1 MNQKRKK
8 SAIRLI
14 VLLSDQNLMKN
25 FRKIG
30 SSFLD
35 RLCGIWSPI
44 PLEVRSCALRQSIST
59 PPWQQQCSPND
70 CTMGSKLVYWVK
82 IILLS
87 QTMEILKELR
97 TTTHS
102 LLWKIKTILI
112 QKSQTWQIIN
122 FLGWMI
128 QCTDIWILNLVCPW
142 KYEKQE
148 PSKVGYVSKISA
160 FCLACPKEP
169 FHEK

>member
-70 CTMGSKLVYWVK
+70 CTMGSKLFYCVK
-82 IILLS
+82 KFYRIKTTLLGRAAHFFR
-87 QTMEILKELR
+87 KYDAFF
-97 TTTHS
+97 S
-102 LLWKIKTILI
+102 LPKNFSRKLSWKIYCVLF
-112 QKSQTWQIIN
+112 W
-122 FLGWMI
+122 
-128 QCTDIWILNLVCPW
+128 
-142 KYEKQE
+142 
-148 PSKVGYVSKISA
+148 VSWN
-160 FCLACPKEP
+160 
-169 FHEK
+169 

>member
-1 MNQKRKK
+1 MEESHLSKWIHYKIKSERK

-70 CTMGSKLVYWVK
+70 CTMGSKLVYCVK
-82 IILLS
+82 
-87 QTMEILKELR
+87 TMFVCFKGGMGTGACPGSPLWLTDVSVFAEIPKVVN
-97 TTTHS
+97 S
-102 LLWKIKTILI
+102 LCTNTVVCEPGQCVKTILLCQNYFI
-112 QKSQTWQIIN
+112 
-122 FLGWMI
+122 
-128 QCTDIWILNLVCPW
+128 
-142 KYEKQE
+142 
-148 PSKVGYVSKISA
+148 VSKL
-160 FCLACPKEP
+160 FYCVKPWR
-169 FHEK
+169 F

>member
-1 MNQKRKK
+1 MSCYGWHWKNLRRSHNYQPDKIKRERK

-70 CTMGSKLVYWVK
+70 CTMGSKLFYCVK
-82 IILLS
+82 NILPCKNYIIVSELFYCVKTTLLRQNYFIVS
-87 QTMEILKELR
+87 NHGGFKEAPDNHLLYTLK
-97 TTTHS
+97 
-102 LLWKIKTILI
+102 
-112 QKSQTWQIIN
+112 N
-122 FLGWMI
+122 
-128 QCTDIWILNLVCPW
+128 N
-142 KYEKQE
+142 
-148 PSKVGYVSKISA
+148 A
-160 FCLACPKEP
+160 
-169 FHEK
+169 